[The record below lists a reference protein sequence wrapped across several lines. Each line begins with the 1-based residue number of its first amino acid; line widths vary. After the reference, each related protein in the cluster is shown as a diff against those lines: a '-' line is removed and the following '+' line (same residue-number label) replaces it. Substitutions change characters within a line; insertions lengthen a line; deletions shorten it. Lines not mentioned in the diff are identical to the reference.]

1 MSAVKMHVKKGDK
14 VMIIAGKDKGKTGR
28 ISRILPDKGAVL
40 VEGLNIIKRHSRPNK
55 QKNTGGGIV
64 EKEAPLAASNVMI
77 LCKSCNQAVRV
88 GYQLLEDGK
97 KVRFCKKCK
106 ETLEG

>member
-1 MSAVKMHVKKGDK
+1 M
-14 VMIIAGKDKGKTGR
+14 
-28 ISRILPDKGAVL
+28 
-40 VEGLNIIKRHSRPNK
+40 
-55 QKNTGGGIV
+55 

-77 LCKSCNQAVRV
+77 LCKSCNQSVRV

>member
-1 MSAVKMHVKKGDK
+1 MSAVKMHVKKGDM
-14 VMIIAGKDKGKTGR
+14 VMIMAGKDKGKTGR
-28 ISRILPDKGAVL
+28 ISKILPDKGCVL
-40 VEGLNIIKRHSRPNK
+40 VEGLNIVKRHSRPNK

-64 EKEAPLAASNVMI
+64 EKESPLSASNVMI
-77 LCKSCNQAVRV
+77 LCKSCNKRVRV
-88 GYQLLEDGK
+88 GHHVLEDGK